1 MKLFIISFTILFIG
15 IAMMFFFKKFVEG
28 IINHRILTKKD
39 GNDRL
44 RYRNGLVYN
53 KAKKRLGK
61 DQRIVPPF

>member
-1 MKLFIISFTILFIG
+1 MKLFIICIVILFIG
-15 IAMMFFFKKFVEG
+15 IVMMFLFKKLVEG

-44 RYRNGLVYN
+44 RYRNDLVYN
-53 KAKKRLGK
+53 KAKKRLEK

>member
-1 MKLFIISFTILFIG
+1 MKLFIISLTILFIG
-15 IAMMFFFKKFVEG
+15 IVMMFLFKKLVEG
-28 IINHRILTKKD
+28 IINYRILTKKG

-53 KAKKRLGK
+53 KAKKRLEK